1 MPASTIGARGW
12 LIDTNVVS
20 ELRTGARCSR
30 AIRAWSES
38 VPPVAC
44 FISRVSLA
52 EIRYG
57 IEAVMDPAFRA
68 ELEAWMRDGVLPWF
82 GARVLEVD
90 ERVLIEWRRLF
101 VAGRRENY
109 TYSNPDALIAATA
122 RVHHLGVA
130 TRNVADFARAEV
142 RIFNPWETVWA
153 AGDPS

>member
-1 MPASTIGARGW
+1 M
-12 LIDTNVVS
+12 IDTNVVS
-20 ELRTGARCSR
+20 ELRKGARCAR
-30 AIRAWSES
+30 AVRTWSES
-38 VPPVAC
+38 VPPAAC

-57 IEAVMDPAFRA
+57 IEAVVDPVFRA

-82 GARVLEVD
+82 GARVIEVD

-101 VAGRRENY
+101 TMGRRENY

-122 RVHHLGVA
+122 RAYHLGVA

-142 RIFNPWETVWA
+142 RILNPWETGKAVTPTS
-153 AGDPS
+153 G